1 VKKKKKKKFKLT
13 KDILF
18 IDYEGKT
25 NHEQEELSK
34 NNDNNKKNKK
44 REHTS
49 SR

>member
-25 NHEQEELSK
+25 NHEQEVVK
-34 NNDNNKKNKK
+34 NNDINNKKNKK